1 MNPSVSKNIK
11 AVLKWR
17 CKEITQ
23 DNIEKLTQNDYY
35 CSYGGFVDFTIL
47 RKRIDLNKF
56 RKAYEKKTGKAW
68 DIATIQN
75 IYKANIVWSFN

>member
-1 MNPSVSKNIK
+1 MDLNISKNMV

-17 CKEITQ
+17 GLEITQ
-23 DNIEKLTQNDYY
+23 ENIKKITQNDYI
-35 CSYGGFVDFTIL
+35 CSYNGFADFTIL

-56 RKAYEKKTGKAW
+56 RKAYEKNTGKSW
-68 DIATIQN
+68 KKATIQN